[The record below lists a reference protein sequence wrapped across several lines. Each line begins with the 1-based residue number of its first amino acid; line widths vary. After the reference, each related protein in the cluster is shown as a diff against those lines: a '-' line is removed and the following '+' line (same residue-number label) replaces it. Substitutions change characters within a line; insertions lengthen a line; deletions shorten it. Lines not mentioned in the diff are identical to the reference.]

1 MSNYV
6 IVDSIQLESDLT
18 TVADAIREKSGTSD
32 KLSFPSG
39 MASAVKAID
48 KLEIVPL
55 PLLADFTVEE
65 DVVNIDIP
73 LSSPAK
79 RQILVYTELP
89 SEKTLTN
96 AYPRYNGWLVDMTLS
111 DMKAGSKRWLECVL
125 MDGGYSRW
133 IWSSAKTGEWD
144 GSPTSI
150 CDRGV
155 LVNRNS
161 NSEIESFGYGI
172 ATVSAGTRIRVWGE

>member
-1 MSNYV
+1 M
-6 IVDSIQLESDLT
+6 
-18 TVADAIREKSGTSD
+18 
-32 KLSFPSG
+32 
-39 MASAVKAID
+39 
-48 KLEIVPL
+48 EIVPL

-133 IWSSAKTGEWD
+133 IWSSDKTSAWD
-144 GSPTSI
+144 GTPTSI
-150 CDRGV
+150 YDKGV
-155 LVNRNS
+155 LMYRNGDS
-161 NSEIESFGYGI
+161 AINSFGYGI
-172 ATVSAGTRIRVWGE
+172 ATVPVGARIRVWGE